1 MGILR
6 YIINLMALTQEEI
19 EKCKEA
25 FNAFDKDNTG
35 MIKQFELKIILD
47 AMGQKTSD
55 QELFRIIHEIDND
68 GTGIEFGDFLKIIE
82 NQKKKGDEEE
92 DDGDTLDA
100 FVALG
105 GNPDRSGCVD
115 ASMLIR
121 IIKEEF
127 QMTIDIE
134 KLIKEIDTDG

>member
-1 MGILR
+1 MGII
-6 YIINLMALTQEEI
+6 YIIKTIIIMALTQVEI

-35 MIKQFELKIILD
+35 MIKQFELKMILD
-47 AMGQKTSD
+47 ALGQKTSD
-55 QELFRIIHEIDND
+55 QELFKIIHELDND
-68 GTGIEFGDFLKIIE
+68 TTGIEFGDFLRIIE

-100 FVALG
+100 YIALG
-105 GNPDRSGCVD
+105 GNPDGSGHINAD
-115 ASMLIR
+115 HLIK
-121 IIKEEF
+121 IIKDEF

-134 KLIKEIDTDG
+134 KLIKE